1 MQRLPVL
8 SGALLVLAAL
18 WGSTGQAQTFAEG
31 FETAIP
37 PQFPAANGVVQLPP
51 GVLNPRL
58 AWFLGELAS
67 GETTTEAEVLEHFD
81 QSWLNV
87 TNAAATINFINAVRT
102 SYPNGRITDL
112 IGHTP
117 IRLTALI
124 DTPGT
129 GFPAGF
135 LAFGTRWT
143 APGRIVQLG
152 VSSFGGSVMFPVDQT
167 LTMDQAADKALTL
180 STAGAM
186 VVARARPDGI
196 CTTLTGRNET
206 SPRATASIF
215 KTWIVGGVAQGV
227 MAGTLSPTENLA
239 MTAGLIA
246 PGGIING
253 EPVGTLFP
261 VNELTTL
268 MMGISDN
275 TATDMLL
282 NRVGRA
288 TVESRVLAWGMP
300 APPAANTL
308 LPFMG
313 ISQNF
318 HLFRSFPLATAQN
331 WLTLTEAQQDAFF
344 VGSILPL
351 GNTFGAFFHADLLT
365 QVTWRASPI
374 DICRAF
380 AGLRFGTFAGSDAFR
395 VVDRAMS
402 AAAAQPNVRAEW
414 DRVWYKGGSL
424 ASGANGLHVLTHA
437 WLLEDAG
444 RDPYVVVV
452 MGNSDAGGI
461 DTFNIQSIAGRIL
474 QLTAG
479 LP

>member
-1 MQRLPVL
+1 VSRILLIVL
-8 SGALLVLAAL
+8 LGLASLA
-18 WGSTGQAQTFAEG
+18 SRAQTYADG

-37 PQFPAANGVVQLPP
+37 SQFPVTGGVVQLPP

-58 AWFLGELAS
+58 AWLLGELAA
-67 GETTTEAEVLEHFD
+67 GETTTEAEVLENFD
-81 QSWLNV
+81 AAWLAN
-87 TNAAATINFINAVRT
+87 TNAAATVTLINNVRGA
-102 SYPNGRITDL
+102 YPNARITDL

-135 LAFGTRWT
+135 LQFGTRWT
-143 APGRIVQLG
+143 APAKIVQLG
-152 VSSFGGSVMFPVDQT
+152 VSSFGGSVIFLADRT
-167 LTMDQAADKALTL
+167 LTIDQAADKVLTL
-180 STAGAM
+180 STDGAM
-186 VVARARPDGI
+186 VVARAHPNGT
-196 CTTLTGRNET
+196 CTTITGRNQTEH
-206 SPRATASIF
+206 RATGSVF
-215 KTWIVGGVAQGV
+215 KNWVVGGVAQGI
-227 MAGTLSPTENLA
+227 MAGTLSPTENLT
-239 MTAGLIA
+239 MTSALLA
-246 PGGIING
+246 PGGVINT
-253 EPVGTLFP
+253 EPVNTVFP

-268 MMGISDN
+268 MQGNSDN
-275 TATDMLL
+275 TATDLLL

-288 TVESRVLAWGMP
+288 SVESLVVGWGMP
-300 APPAANTL
+300 SPPASNTL

-331 WLTLTEAQQDAFF
+331 WLTLNEAQQESFF
-344 VGSILPL
+344 TGSILPL
-351 GNTFGAFFHADLLT
+351 GNNFGSFFHAGLLT

-374 DICRAF
+374 DICRAY
-380 AGLRFGTFAGSDAFR
+380 AALRFRTYGGSDAFR

-402 AAAAQPNVRAEW
+402 AQAAQPNVRAEW

-424 ASGANGLHVLTHA
+424 TSSALGTHVLVHT

-452 MGNSDAGGI
+452 MANSNGGGI
-461 DTFNIQSIAGRIL
+461 DAFNVQSVAGRLL
-474 QLTAG
+474 QLTAAR
-479 LP
+479 P

>member
-1 MQRLPVL
+1 MKRLIA
-8 SGALLVLAAL
+8 ALLVLASLPAGTNL
-18 WGSTGQAQTFAEG
+18 AQTYADG

-37 PQFPAANGVVQLPP
+37 PQFPVSGGVVQLPP

-58 AWFLGELAS
+58 AWLLGELAA

-81 QSWLNV
+81 PAWLATNNV
-87 TNAAATINFINAVRT
+87 AATITLIASIRS
-102 SYPNGRITDL
+102 SYPNARITDL
-112 IGHTP
+112 ISHTP

-135 LAFGTRWT
+135 LSFGTRWT
-143 APGRIVQLG
+143 APARINQLA
-152 VSSFGGSVMFPVDQT
+152 VSSFGGSTLFPIDQT
-167 LTMDQAADKALTL
+167 LTMDQAADKVLTL
-180 STAGAM
+180 STDGAM
-186 VVARARPDGI
+186 VVARAHPDGT
-196 CTTLTGRNET
+196 CTTVTGRNQT
-206 SPRATASIF
+206 APRATGSVF
-215 KTWIVGGVAQGV
+215 KNWVVGGVARGI
-227 MAGTLSPTENLA
+227 MAGTLSPTENLT
-239 MTAGLIA
+239 MTSGLLA
-246 PGGIING
+246 PGGVINA
-253 EPVGTLFP
+253 EPLNTVFP
-261 VNELTTL
+261 VTELNTL
-268 MMGISDN
+268 MQGISDN

-288 TVESRVLAWGMP
+288 PIESLVVEWGMP
-300 APPAANTL
+300 APPASNAL

-313 ISQNF
+313 VSQNF

-331 WLTLTEAQQDAFF
+331 WLTLTEAQQESFF
-344 VGSILPL
+344 TGSILPL

-374 DICRAF
+374 DICRGY
-380 AGLRFGTFAGSDAFR
+380 AGLRFRTYAGSDAFR

-402 AAAAQPNVRAEW
+402 AQAAQPNVRAEW

-424 ASGANGLHVLTHA
+424 ASGTFGTHVLVHT

-452 MGNSDAGGI
+452 MANSDGGGI
-461 DTFNIQSIAGRIL
+461 NAFNIQSVAGRLL
-474 QLTAG
+474 QLTAA

>member
-1 MQRLPVL
+1 MKRSRGLI
-8 SGALLVLAAL
+8 GALVAL
-18 WGSTGQAQTFAEG
+18 SAFWCGASQAQTFADG

-37 PQFPAANGVVQLPP
+37 PQFPVANGVVQLPP
-51 GVLNPRL
+51 GVMNPRL
-58 AWFLGELAS
+58 AWFLGELAEGQS
-67 GETTTEAEVLEHFD
+67 TTEAEVLEHFD
-81 QSWLNV
+81 ESWLNV
-87 TNAAATINFINAVRT
+87 TNAAATINFINAVR
-102 SYPNGRITDL
+102 SDYRNGRITDL
-112 IGHTP
+112 ISHTP
-117 IRLTALI
+117 IRLVALI
-124 DTPGT
+124 DTPGS
-129 GFPAGF
+129 GFPSGF
-135 LAFGTRWT
+135 LSFGTLWT

-152 VSSFGGSVMFPVDQT
+152 VSGFGGSVMFPVDQT
-167 LTMDQAADKALTL
+167 LTMDQAADKVLTL

-186 VVARARPDGI
+186 VVARARPDGT

-206 SPRATASIF
+206 AARATGSVF
-215 KTWIVGGVAQGV
+215 KNWVVGGVAQGI
-227 MAGTLSPTENLA
+227 MAGTLSPTENLT
-239 MTAGLIA
+239 MTSGLLA
-246 PGGIING
+246 PGGVINA
-253 EPVGTLFP
+253 EPVNTVFP
-261 VNELTTL
+261 LNELTTL
-268 MMGISDN
+268 MQGISDN

-300 APPAANTL
+300 APPASNAL

-331 WLTLTEAQQDAFF
+331 WLTLTEAQQETFF
-344 VGSILPL
+344 TGSILPL
-351 GNTFGAFFHADLLT
+351 GNTFGPFFHADLLT

-374 DICRAF
+374 DICRAY

-402 AAAAQPNVRAEW
+402 ASAAQPNVRAEW

-424 ASGANGLHVLTHA
+424 ASSALGTHVLVHT

-444 RDPYVVVV
+444 RDPYIVVV
-452 MGNSDAGGI
+452 MANSDGGGI
-461 DTFNIQSIAGRIL
+461 NAFNIQSVAGRIL